1 MIVVETSILIERP
14 ASEVFAYIANFENN
28 PRWQSGMR
36 EAHFTSDP
44 PLAVGSTYVQVAAF
58 LGRRIDSTFEVI
70 AYEAD
75 RMVKATSTFG
85 SFPITFTRIVEP
97 AEGGTLVQA
106 IIEGDASGLF
116 KIAEPLMK
124 RMVQRQISGDYAN
137 LKGILEG
144 E

>member
-1 MIVVETSILIERP
+1 
-14 ASEVFAYIANFENN
+14 
-28 PRWQSGMR
+28 
-36 EAHFTSDP
+36 
-44 PLAVGSTYVQVAAF
+44 
-58 LGRRIDSTFEVI
+58 
-70 AYEAD
+70 
-75 RMVKATSTFG
+75 
-85 SFPITFTRIVEP
+85 
-97 AEGGTLVQA
+97 VQA